1 MDTANKATL
10 ILGSNTLEVST
21 QTLRD
26 GSGAIVPLRSQ
37 SLRVLMKLA
46 QTPGRLVSRDALVE
60 AVWRNVAVTDDSLV
74 QCIKDVRAA
83 LSDSDRIIVKTVVG
97 QGYILNGRTASDPIG
112 SLPVIFV
119 ERFRAGS
126 GIMEELS
133 EALFEDL
140 MVRLSPRRGVAV
152 VTDQDLRKEAKYL
165 ISGRVSERSG
175 AARIFFRIARHG
187 RSDDLHAQTE
197 QAEGD
202 AIWELP
208 GIVADAISAQL
219 RVRMIMGDGSEF
231 SEVDDLALSA
241 QELMAKAA
249 WHMCRFRRQ
258 NWRSARASLERA
270 VRLAPDNP
278 IALAMLASVETQMI
292 PLIPFSEISPDPD
305 RAMALCDRAVELDQS
320 NDWVLR
326 TRGNV
331 RLWLIGD
338 HEGARQDCRRALA
351 INPSFHL
358 AHLTIATSEILSG
371 SFADGARRLEEMI
384 RRVSFDPQNPLYFS
398 LIAIAKLL
406 DGQIDAAVDMAH
418 EGLERN
424 PLGAWNALVYA
435 ASAADNA
442 TITGTAAFDRMVNR
456 IALSPSHFLDF
467 PFKNSCMGEIL
478 RARALQ
484 AGVLENRRPPK

>member
-1 MDTANKATL
+1 MDAAGKATL
-10 ILGSNTLEVST
+10 ILGSSTFDVST
-21 QTLRD
+21 RTLRD

-37 SLRVLMKLA
+37 SLKVLAELA
-46 QTPGRLVSRDALVE
+46 RTPGQLVSREALVE
-60 AVWRNVAVTDDSLV
+60 AVWSNVAVTDDSLV

-83 LSDSDRIIVKTVVG
+83 LVDHNKTIVKTVVG
-97 QGYILNGRTASDPIG
+97 HGYILNGRTAADPIG
-112 SLPVIFV
+112 TLPVIFV
-119 ERFRAGS
+119 DRFRAGS
-126 GIMEELS
+126 AILEELS
-133 EALFEDL
+133 EALFEEL

-152 VTDQDLRKEAKYL
+152 VTDPDRRHEAKYL

-175 AARIFFRIARHG
+175 TARIFFRIARHG
-187 RSDDLHAQTE
+187 KSEDLHAETQ

-208 GIVADAISAQL
+208 GLVADAISAQL

-231 SEVDDLALSA
+231 SEVDDFTLSA

-258 NWRSARASLERA
+258 NWRSARASLEQA

-278 IALAMLASVETQMI
+278 IALSMLASVETQMI
-292 PLIPFSEISPDPD
+292 PLIPFSEISPNPD

-331 RLWLIGD
+331 RLWLFGD
-338 HEGARQDCRRALA
+338 HDGARQDCRRALA

-371 SFADGARRLEEMI
+371 EFENGARRLEEMI

-406 DGQIDAAVDMAH
+406 DGQIDVAVDMAH
-418 EGLERN
+418 EGHERN

-435 ASAADNA
+435 ASAADDA
-442 TITGTAAFDRMVNR
+442 CIKDTAAFHRMVQR
-456 IALSPSHFLDF
+456 VALSPSHFLDF
-467 PFKNSCMGEIL
+467 PFTHPGMGEVL
-478 RARALQ
+478 RARAQQ
-484 AGVLENRRPPK
+484 AGVSEKHRPPK